1 MTIIRA
7 AGLPVSLWRNGAGR
21 KSDVAAGPGWTVG
34 FAWLDG
40 DSAFSDYAEHDRT
53 IMLVA
58 GAGFT
63 LDFAGRAP
71 LVADRPFAPAP
82 FDGGWAAACRV
93 AGPCR
98 VLNAMTERGRAAH
111 SMRTQAAPLRLA
123 PASSTTEIA
132 VLLSGVGAVSDASG
146 TAALEPLDAVLVDS
160 AMTIEGGLLAHI
172 TIRSM

>member
-40 DSAFSDYAEHDRT
+40 NSVFSDYAGHERT
-53 IMLVA
+53 IMLVT
-58 GAGFT
+58 GPGFT
-63 LDFAGRAP
+63 LDFTGRVP
-71 LVADRPFAPAP
+71 LVADRLFAPAP

-98 VLNAMTERGRAAH
+98 VLNVMTERGRASHA
-111 SMRTQAAPLRLA
+111 MRTQTGPLRLSPEPLA
-123 PASSTTEIA
+123 TEIV
-132 VLLSGVGAVSDASG
+132 VLLRGAGSVSDANG
-146 TAALEPLDAVLVDS
+146 TAALEPLDAVLVDD
-160 AMTIEGGLLAHI
+160 AMAIEGELLARV
-172 TIRSM
+172 TVR

>member
-40 DSAFSDYAEHDRT
+40 DSAFSDYAGHDRT
-53 IMLVA
+53 IMLAA
-58 GAGFT
+58 GPGFT

-71 LVADRPFAPAP
+71 LVADQLFAPAP
-82 FDGGWAAACRV
+82 FDGGWAASCRV

-98 VLNAMTERGRAAH
+98 VLNAMTERGRASH
-111 SMRTQAAPLRLA
+111 VMRAQTGPLRLS
-123 PASSTTEIA
+123 PEPSVTEIV
-132 VLLSGVGAVSDASG
+132 VLLRGAGSVSDAGG
-146 TAALEPLDAVLVDS
+146 TVALELLDAVLVDG
-160 AMTIEGGLLAHI
+160 AMAIEGELLAHI
-172 TIRSM
+172 TVQSL